1 VRRLL
6 PLLVIL
12 GVTAFSAGPA
22 AAGPAA
28 VGLVRLD
35 GDIGS
40 VHDAG
45 RYSYV
50 ILNAWE
56 SDRIPALKAANPAV
70 KVLVYKDMS
79 STRSYAVHAGRDDI
93 LLPTGVGYAAT
104 DRAHPDWFLRDTKG
118 NRVEWAGY
126 DGHWWMDVGSASYQ
140 TSWLAAVQDEAV
152 RNGWDGVFVD
162 NAMADPQWYLDGR
175 TLAKYPSAGAYAAA
189 TKSFLAA
196 VGPSLM
202 ARGLI
207 VLPNIS
213 DASPDVWADWIHYTS
228 GGLKE
233 HWMKYPAAG
242 TWFADWGFNYMQ
254 QLLDATEAQGKIF
267 IGITSSTANDTRSM
281 RYARASFLIGWNGG
295 PGALVYTAG
304 KDVDPWSDEWTSDIG
319 APAASE
325 VKVGASGHRRDYT
338 GGTALVNTSE
348 SAPQTFALGRS
359 YLTPEGIPVTSITL
373 DARSGIVLRL
383 PPGVI
388 DSSPPPATS
397 AETPPGV
404 TLSFTTATVSAA
416 ERLKKHP
423 GKTVKRS
430 SLHTGRVLH
439 GRVHARGSW
448 RVSVY
453 WQYRSHWRLFARTR
467 TNTHGV
473 FRVGKPVR
481 AKHAVRMRAVARV
494 GRTLA
499 NSKVVRV
506 SAT

>member
-1 VRRLL
+1 MRRLL

-12 GVTAFSAGPA
+12 VITACSSGPASAGPS
-22 AAGPAA
+22 A

-35 GDIGS
+35 GDIGA

-56 SDRIPALKAANPAV
+56 SGRIPALKAENPAV

-79 STRSYAVHAGRDDI
+79 STRSYAVHAGKDDA
-93 LLPTGVGYAAT
+93 LLPTGVGYAA
-104 DRAHPDWFLRDTKG
+104 AQQSHPAWFLRDTNG

-126 DGHWWMDVGSASYQ
+126 DGHWWMDIGSPSYQ
-140 TSWLAAVQDEAV
+140 AAWLAAVQDEAA
-152 RNGWDGVFVD
+152 RNGWDGVYVD
-162 NAMADPQWYLDGR
+162 NALADPHWYLDGR
-175 TLAKYPSAGAYAAA
+175 TLAKYPSASAYASA

-202 ARGLI
+202 AKGLI

-242 TWFADWGFNYMQ
+242 SWFADWGFNYMQ
-254 QLLDATEAQGKIF
+254 SLLDGTEAQGKIF
-267 IGITSSTANDTRSM
+267 IGITSSTANDVHSM

-295 PGALVYTAG
+295 PGALVFTAG
-304 KDVDPWSDEWTSDIG
+304 KGVDPWSDEWTSDIG
-319 APAASE
+319 TPAGAE
-325 VKVGASGHRRDYT
+325 VKVGASGYRRDYT

-348 SAPQTFALGRS
+348 TAAQTFELGRS
-359 YLTPEGIPVTSITL
+359 YLTPEGVPVTSITV
-373 DARSGIVLRL
+373 DPRSGIVLRL

-388 DSSPPPATS
+388 DRALTPPPA
-397 AETPPGV
+397 V
-404 TLSFTTATVSAA
+404 TLSFSSAGRA
-416 ERLKKHP
+416 AARAAAGPKQHRQ
-423 GKTVKRS
+423 TVKRI
-430 SLHTGRVLH
+430 SLRTGRVLH
-439 GRVHARGSW
+439 GRVDARGTW

-453 WQYRSHWRLFARTR
+453 WQQQSHWRLFARTR
-467 TNTHGV
+467 TNAHGV
-473 FRVGKPVR
+473 FRVAKPVR
-481 AKHAVRMRAVARV
+481 ARHAIRMRAVARV
-494 GRTLA
+494 GRAWA

-506 SAT
+506 SAS